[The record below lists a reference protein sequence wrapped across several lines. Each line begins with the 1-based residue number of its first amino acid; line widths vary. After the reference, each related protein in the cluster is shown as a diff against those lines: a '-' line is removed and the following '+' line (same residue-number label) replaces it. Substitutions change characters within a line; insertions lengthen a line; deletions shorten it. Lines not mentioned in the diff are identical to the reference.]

1 MGKTNT
7 ALAAAPKSELAER
20 NATSDLGWNM
30 EGEDRSDFLI
40 PRVIVH
46 QGDIAEKFYGVHE
59 KGDLIDTSTKE
70 KLPSVSF
77 VPLTAWKEYIR
88 WGAEIGDPPV
98 YVTRNRADV
107 PDEDLVWREGV
118 DKNNQVTQF
127 PPHCTVYRN
136 FAVLFDGMA
145 MPMILSL
152 SDAKKPQRQAGKL
165 LNQLEKGRAAKH
177 SGRGL
182 YNIRIIDVENKK
194 GKWKDMEI
202 VPAGNPSA
210 ELAANAATWIATIG
224 GVELK
229 TNLVDSEPGEAA
241 AGGFDPD
248 A

>member
-1 MGKTNT
+1 MGKSNT
-7 ALAAAPKSELAER
+7 ALAAAPKAELAER
-20 NATSDLGWNM
+20 NATSGLGWNM

-46 QGDIAEKFYGVHE
+46 QGDIAEKFYGVHD

-107 PDEDLVWREGV
+107 PDADLQWADE
-118 DKNNQVTQF
+118 T
-127 PPHCTVYRN
+127 PPACTVYRN

-165 LNQLEKGRAAKH
+165 LNQLEKSRAAKKA
-177 SGRGL
+177 GRGL
-182 YNIRIIDVENKK
+182 YSIRIIDVENKK

-210 ELAANAATWIATIG
+210 ELAANAATWIATIS

-229 TNLVDSEPGEAA
+229 TNLVDSPTEADA
-241 AGGFDPD
+241 SGFDPD

>member
-1 MGKTNT
+1 MDKSNT
-7 ALAAAPKSELAER
+7 ALAAAPKAELAER

-30 EGEDRSDFLI
+30 EGEDRSDFPI

-107 PDEDLVWREGV
+107 PDADLQWT
-118 DKNNQVTQF
+118 DDT
-127 PPHCTVYRN
+127 PPACTMYRN

-210 ELAANAATWIATIG
+210 ELAANAATWIATIS

-229 TNLVDSEPGEAA
+229 TNLVDSPAEADA
-241 AGGFDPD
+241 AGFDPD